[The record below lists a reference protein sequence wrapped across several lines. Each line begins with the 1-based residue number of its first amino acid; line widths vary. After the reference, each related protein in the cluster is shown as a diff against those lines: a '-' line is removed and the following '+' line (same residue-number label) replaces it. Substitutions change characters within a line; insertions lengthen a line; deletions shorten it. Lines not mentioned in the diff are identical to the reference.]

1 MNVKAT
7 LETRQKKD
15 KSGTYEVIV
24 IKLSDNSEK
33 LVFLNPAELELLK
46 LYINKNNSSDS
57 KFPDMF

>member
-1 MNVKAT
+1 MNVRAT

-24 IKLSDNSEK
+24 LKLSDNSEK

-46 LYINKNNSSDS
+46 LYSNKNDNSDS